1 MSEHDSSDRDPDDRS
16 PREGCP
22 VDDWATDFDVMD
34 EGYVKDPAPIWEEL
48 RKTCPIA
55 HTTRW
60 GGAWLPTKYDEVRE
74 MARAAPTLSN
84 RSPGVIPPAA
94 EMREMLIAEVKEFGS
109 ELPPISA
116 DPPEHKPF
124 KQLILPLF
132 SPKAVEGYR
141 AFTENLAHELIDRHL
156 ASGEMDAAV
165 DYAQQIPPRVI
176 AYIIGIDPARADDF
190 TAWTRGIIELGQTD
204 PEARMKYRRIIRDF
218 FQEMIEERRGNPRD
232 DAISKLMAAEVN
244 GENLS
249 DYSVIGVCFLLLVA
263 GIDTTWSSI
272 GSALWHFGMNEDD
285 RKRMYAEPE
294 IFPTAIEE
302 LLRFYSP
309 VVMARRVMDPI
320 KFGNTQMVPGEKVIM
335 NFPAANRDPAVFDRP
350 DEVVLDR
357 ERNRHIAFGVGIHRC
372 AGSNLARMEMDVA
385 LRVWFERIGDF
396 EITEP
401 DAVRWT
407 GGQVRGVRTAPM
419 RISAR

>member
-1 MSEHDSSDRDPDDRS
+1 MSDRDPNDMT

-34 EGYVKDPAPIWEEL
+34 EGYIKDPAPIWEEL
-48 RKTCPIA
+48 RDKCPIA
-55 HTTRW
+55 HSTRW
-60 GGAWLPTKYDEVRE
+60 GGAWLPTKYDDVRE

-84 RSPGVIPPAA
+84 RSPGVIPPAP
-94 EMREMLIAEVKEFGS
+94 EMREQLIAEVKEFGS

-116 DPPEHKPF
+116 DPPEHKPY

-132 SPKAVEGYR
+132 SPKAVEEYR
-141 AFTENLAHELIDRHL
+141 AFTENLANELIDKHI

-176 AYIIGIDPARADDF
+176 AYIIGIDPARADEF
-190 TAWTRGIIELGQTD
+190 TDWTRGIIELGQTD
-204 PEARMKYRRIIRDF
+204 PDARMKYRRIIRDF
-218 FQEMIEERRGNPRD
+218 FQEMIEERRENPRD
-232 DAISKLMAAEVN
+232 DAISKLMASEVN
-244 GENLS
+244 GEKLS

-272 GSALWHFGMNEDD
+272 GSALWHFGMEEDD
-285 RKRMYAEPE
+285 RQRMYDEPE
-294 IFPTAIEE
+294 ILPTAVEE
-302 LLRFYSP
+302 LLRYYSP
-309 VVMARRVMDPI
+309 VVMARRVLDPI
-320 KFGNTQMVPGEKVIM
+320 KFGDAEMVPGQKVIM
-335 NFPAANRDPAVFDRP
+335 NFPAANRDPDVFENP

-385 LRVWFERIGDF
+385 LRVWFDRIGDF
-396 EITEP
+396 EIIDP

-419 RISAR
+419 RIVAS

>member
-1 MSEHDSSDRDPDDRS
+1 MSDRDPNDMT

-34 EGYVKDPAPIWEEL
+34 EGYIKDPAPIWEEL
-48 RKTCPIA
+48 RDKCPIA
-55 HTTRW
+55 HSTRW
-60 GGAWLPTKYDEVRE
+60 GGAWLPTKYDDVRE

-84 RSPGVIPPAA
+84 RSPGVIPPAP
-94 EMREMLIAEVKEFGS
+94 EMREQLIAEVKEFGS

-116 DPPEHKPF
+116 DPPEHKPY
-124 KQLILPLF
+124 KKLILPLF
-132 SPKAVEGYR
+132 SPKAVEEYR
-141 AFTENLAHELIDRHL
+141 AFTENLANELIDKHI

-176 AYIIGIDPARADDF
+176 AYIIGIDPARADEF
-190 TAWTRGIIELGQTD
+190 TDWTRGIIELGQTD
-204 PEARMKYRRIIRDF
+204 PDARMKYRRIIRDF
-218 FQEMIEERRGNPRD
+218 FQEMIEERRENPRD
-232 DAISKLMAAEVN
+232 DAISKLMASEVN
-244 GENLS
+244 GEKLS

-272 GSALWHFGMNEDD
+272 GSALWHFGMEEDD
-285 RKRMYAEPE
+285 RQRMYDEPE
-294 IFPTAIEE
+294 ILPTAVEE
-302 LLRFYSP
+302 LLRYYSP
-309 VVMARRVMDPI
+309 VVMARRVLDPI
-320 KFGNTQMVPGEKVIM
+320 KFGDAEMVPGQKVIM
-335 NFPAANRDPAVFDRP
+335 NFPAANRDPDVFENP

-385 LRVWFERIGDF
+385 LRVWFDRIGDF
-396 EITEP
+396 EIIDP

-419 RISAR
+419 RIVAS